1 MNLLDELSKITQT
14 IEGELGID
22 LSDPDFADG
31 KDEVLHIFLHE
42 ACHAAVAHC
51 VPWVHDLEEE
61 EHTAVDELMAR
72 FLEVKFGKALGL
84 FVHSNAEFIEELSYY
99 PVEIE
104 LTTLEHLIDIWDKVF
119 WPRKDLSGM
128 AEYTLN
134 VLRYKAVIYHILPAS
149 DWKNAQDAGFYS
161 PDSIE
166 NEGFIHCSRIDQVE
180 RTLAVHFGG
189 EEGLLILSIAATK
202 VDAEIRDEDLYDAG
216 QTFPHIYGSLNLD
229 AVVGLLSLVL
239 DQD

>member
-22 LSDPDFADG
+22 LSDPDFEDG
-31 KDEVLHIFLHE
+31 RDEVLHIFLHE
-42 ACHAAVAHC
+42 ACHAAVANC
-51 VPWVHDLEEE
+51 APWVHDLEEQ

-104 LTTLEHLIDIWDKVF
+104 LTTLEHLIDIWDEVF

-134 VLRYKAVIYHILPAS
+134 VLRHQELIYHILPAS
-149 DWKNAQDAGFYS
+149 DWKKAQD
-161 PDSIE
+161 
-166 NEGFIHCSRIDQVE
+166 
-180 RTLAVHFGG
+180 GG
-189 EEGLLILSIAATK
+189 VL
-202 VDAEIRDEDLYDAG
+202 
-216 QTFPHIYGSLNLD
+216 FPRKYRK
-229 AVVGLLSLVL
+229 
-239 DQD
+239 